1 MHTDTADNNAVP
13 LLLAAEWTN
22 NVGHYRDLAEDS
34 YVEFD
39 AALRQ
44 WLEVQHAMIKFKEYK
59 RPNRVPAEKEAVHR
73 YMAWNELRLHHGRW
87 TGSVFQIN
95 DGTADGALMLSALFV
110 RITMSNDGD
119 LAIFEEGLRAMDR
132 SIEKLIDGGSMGWTV
147 NGSA

>member
-1 MHTDTADNNAVP
+1 
-13 LLLAAEWTN
+13 
-22 NVGHYRDLAEDS
+22 
-34 YVEFD
+34 
-39 AALRQ
+39 
-44 WLEVQHAMIKFKEYK
+44 
-59 RPNRVPAEKEAVHR
+59 
-73 YMAWNELRLHHGRW
+73 MAWNELCLHHGRW
-87 TGSVFQIN
+87 TGSAFQIN